1 MPAGGKLPSIILR
14 GVAQVNFR
22 QFVGFLVFFY
32 PETAGEG
39 GQEKGRTVCV
49 CCLGGTD
56 GTFGFL

>member
-1 MPAGGKLPSIILR
+1 M
-14 GVAQVNFR
+14 AQVNFR